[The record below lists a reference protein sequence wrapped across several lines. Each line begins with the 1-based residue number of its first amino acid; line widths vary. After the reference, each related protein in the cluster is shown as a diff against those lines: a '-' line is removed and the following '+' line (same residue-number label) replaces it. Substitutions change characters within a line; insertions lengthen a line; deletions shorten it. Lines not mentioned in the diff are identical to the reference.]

1 MKYIYILLITF
12 IINGE
17 LNAQNNATLSFFS
30 KENSSV
36 RISTPIDDGYN
47 HVYVQKELDLPKG
60 KSIIY
65 KIKDIKSFENIYVK
79 FNSGKS
85 CIVLLFPNDSVTIY
99 EGENHHIKF
108 MGQNKIGLQYRNDK
122 FRGDSL
128 LNIDAKR
135 NSIFLE
141 YTTGKITLELLM
153 SDYKNIII
161 KPILNKINNIRKNS
175 TTSSQF
181 LQIMQKDILMGLNS
195 DFSNSLEYV
204 IHNEKF
210 KEVKKDSISIVHN
223 IDSIYQTTAHFSSDL
238 IKYSNRIYILRYISY
253 YKKRFERNVTEDE
266 KEIFGPYLNYLY
278 TSDSI
283 RKALL
288 GNAAMVQ
295 LKFNTKEM
303 DLIKVKKYFNEKY
316 PTSEYTAILNM
327 KITNKMDKNS
337 TIDRIIIKEKIDH
350 LSQLK
355 DIDGLQGKY
364 LFIDL
369 WASWCMPCRAEFSY
383 IDDLHKVLSVYKNLE
398 TVYISIDN
406 SQQPNPWLGCLEY
419 YKLKNYHLIANKTL
433 RSEIQNLV
441 YGKESMEIPRYFLV
455 SPEGIIINSNLPRPS
470 QSAILKSV
478 LEKIF
483 RK

>member
-47 HVYVQKELDLPKG
+47 YVYVQKELDLPKE

-85 CIVLLFPNDSVTIY
+85 CTVLLFPNDSVTIY

-161 KPILNKINNIRKNS
+161 KPILNEINNIRKNS

-303 DLIKVKKYFNEKY
+303 DLIKVKKYFN
-316 PTSEYTAILNM
+316 
-327 KITNKMDKNS
+327 
-337 TIDRIIIKEKIDH
+337 
-350 LSQLK
+350 
-355 DIDGLQGKY
+355 
-364 LFIDL
+364 
-369 WASWCMPCRAEFSY
+369 
-383 IDDLHKVLSVYKNLE
+383 
-398 TVYISIDN
+398 
-406 SQQPNPWLGCLEY
+406 
-419 YKLKNYHLIANKTL
+419 
-433 RSEIQNLV
+433 
-441 YGKESMEIPRYFLV
+441 
-455 SPEGIIINSNLPRPS
+455 
-470 QSAILKSV
+470 
-478 LEKIF
+478 
-483 RK
+483 